1 MTAKEF
7 AEHVRAYLE
16 GMIPEEITTL
26 VLPVTEVGGWGVVVL
41 NPDPRRRADG
51 GLGIHK
57 TLSARWF
64 STFLP
69 REGAMAIAG
78 DMAMD
83 VHYSVAGVRGRP
95 GYSLPSIAKQ
105 VEEYLAKAKG
115 KKIGGL
121 NRV

>member
-7 AEHVRAYLE
+7 AEQVQSALG

-26 VLPVTEVGGWGVVVL
+26 VLPVSEISGWGVVVL
-41 NPDPRRRADG
+41 NPDQRPRAHG

-69 REGAMAIAG
+69 REGALAIAA
-78 DMAMD
+78 DMATD

-95 GYSLPSIAKQ
+95 GFSLPSIAKQ
-105 VEEYLAKAKG
+105 VEEYLAKTKAK
-115 KKIGGL
+115 KP
-121 NRV
+121 